1 MTERNES
8 ADQAQEAIQ
17 RLQWTIDTMRRMLI
31 ESDTLDEA
39 KAILYA
45 RGLR

>member
-17 RLQWTIDTMRRMLI
+17 RLQRVIDTMRRMLA
-31 ESDTLDEA
+31 EADTLDEA
-39 KAILYA
+39 KGIRYI

>member
-17 RLQWTIDTMRRMLI
+17 RLQRVIDTMRRILA
-31 ESDTLDEA
+31 ESGTLDEA
-39 KAILYA
+39 KAILYM

>member
-8 ADQAQEAIQ
+8 ADQAQDAIQ
-17 RLQWTIDTMRRMLI
+17 RLQRTIDTMRRMLI
-31 ESDTLDEA
+31 EAGTLDEA

>member
-8 ADQAQEAIQ
+8 ADEAQEAIQ
-17 RLQWTIDTMRRMLI
+17 RLQRVIDTMRRMLI

-39 KAILYA
+39 KAILYV